1 MRSYMKLGTAK
12 LHAAPALQRLERT
25 LANGARSQPPTLLEL
40 QAIRG
45 KQSLKLAI
53 YLMDGQ
59 ARKLQVDAASTA
71 REAVQQLCD
80 GLGLSDSFGFG
91 LVLSLHEKL
100 MPLGAGREHV
110 LDAISCCE
118 QRQVD
123 APWKLYLRK
132 ELFGAWYDPSL
143 DARATHLIYKQIVN
157 GLKCGEYR
165 CRSEKDIAMV
175 CALACYIEHGAG
187 SVSNLNDTQ
196 LTEYVPRD
204 LLAPGERAVHN
215 WSRLIAATYERSAY
229 VKKGTETQ
237 SQQRAKEDICLF
249 AHLSWPM
256 RHSRLYEVLRLT
268 GPKLQSDDLMLAV
281 NATGLALIDET
292 EQVLASCTYAELL
305 TVESKEQDQLHV
317 CTAQQENFTFQC
329 SEALDAAEL
338 INYMLSN
345 LQQRSS
351 YCLAIE
357 TTQPEVEELLPL
369 AVGDL
374 VELEPGVSGAQLMA
388 DDPRRLWR
396 GTVNGQTGDFVAGN
410 VRILA
415 TLTKPSVQLQ
425 QMFKERA
432 RGRVDVAPTP
442 TLSAPRVPPR
452 RRQHSLA
459 QFAEQQFRQSL
470 E

>member
-1 MRSYMKLGTAK
+1 MKLGTAK
-12 LHAAPALQRLERT
+12 LHATPALQHLERT

-40 QAIRG
+40 QATRS
-45 KQSLKLAI
+45 KQPLKLAI

-80 GLGLSDSFGFG
+80 GLGLNDCFGFG
-91 LVLSLHEKL
+91 LVLSLHEKV

-132 ELFGAWYDPSL
+132 ELFGAWYDPSM
-143 DARATHLIYKQIVN
+143 DAKATHLIYKQIVR
-157 GLKCGEYR
+157 GLKCCEYR

-187 SVSNLNDTQ
+187 PVSGLSESQ
-196 LTEYVPRD
+196 LTEYVPED

-215 WSRLIAATYERSAY
+215 WSRLIGATYERSAY
-229 VKKGTETQ
+229 VKKGTDAQ

-281 NATGLALIDET
+281 NSTGLALIDET

-305 TVESKEQDQLHV
+305 TVESKENDQLHV
-317 CTAQQENFTFQC
+317 CTVQQENFTFQC
-329 SEALDAAEL
+329 SEALDAVEL
-338 INYMLSN
+338 INYMINN

-351 YCLAIE
+351 YAVAIE
-357 TTQPEVEELLPL
+357 TTEQQLEELLPL
-369 AVGDL
+369 LPGDL
-374 VELEPGVSGAQLMA
+374 VQLEAGVTGAQLMA

-396 GTVNGQTGDFVAGN
+396 GTANGQTGDFVAGN
-410 VRILA
+410 VRMLA
-415 TLTKPSVQLQ
+415 TLSKPSAQLQ

-432 RGRVDVAPTP
+432 GGVVPAEPATP
-442 TLSAPRVPPR
+442 LAAPRVPPR

-459 QFAEQQFRQSL
+459 QFAEQQFRESL